1 MAETR
6 DADRR
11 ADDRGGARLALP
23 VLVAMAAGGN
33 GETVIAA
40 PAVTTGDAYKDEVQ
54 RQWDNDPA
62 GSHYVTQAE
71 RHTLDWFLEAEAY
84 RHREYAPWMHETME
98 FERHAGERV
107 LEIGG
112 GMGTDLAQFASHGAI
127 VTDLDLSS
135 GHLALARESFQL
147 RGLKGEFVL
156 HDAESLPFD
165 DDSFHVVYS
174 NGVIHHTPNTTS
186 VVQEIRRVLKPGGT
200 AIVMVYAENSLHY
213 WRNLV
218 WAIGIKEGQLQR
230 YSMGDIMS
238 RAVERSD
245 NASARPLVKV
255 YTKPRLRSLFEGFDQ
270 IAIVQRQM
278 VKAEVPR
285 LLTRVPLARLGAFMG
300 WNLVIKA
307 RKPLA

>member
-1 MAETR
+1 
-6 DADRR
+6 
-11 ADDRGGARLALP
+11 
-23 VLVAMAAGGN
+23 
-33 GETVIAA
+33 
-40 PAVTTGDAYKDEVQ
+40 
-54 RQWDNDPA
+54 
-62 GSHYVTQAE
+62 
-71 RHTLDWFLEAEAY
+71 
-84 RHREYAPWMHETME
+84 
-98 FERHAGERV
+98 
-107 LEIGG
+107 
-112 GMGTDLAQFASHGAI
+112 

-135 GHLALARESFQL
+135 GHLALAQESFLL

-165 DDSFHVVYS
+165 DDTFHVVYS
-174 NGVIHHTPNTTS
+174 NGVIHHTPNTKS
-186 VVQEIRRVLKPGGT
+186 VVQEIRRVLKPGGH

-218 WAIGIKEGQLQR
+218 WTIGIKERQLQR
-230 YSMGDIMS
+230 SSMGDIMS

-270 IAIVQRQM
+270 IEIVQRQM
-278 VKAEVPR
+278 VKDEVPR

-307 RKPLA
+307 RKPLR